1 MKRWSDIHRLL
12 IGAIIILVILA
23 LRLSLPY
30 VPVFGEG
37 AGIMDTMSPAERK
50 LVAAHALPGIH

>member
-1 MKRWSDIHRLL
+1 MKRWSDVHRLL
-12 IGAIIILVILA
+12 IGAIIILVVLA

-37 AGIMDTMSPAERK
+37 AGIMDTMSPAESE
-50 LVAAHALPGIH
+50 LVAAGALPGNH

>member
-12 IGAIIILVILA
+12 IGAIVILVILA

-37 AGIMDTMSPAERK
+37 AGMMDTMSPAERK
-50 LVAAHALPGIH
+50 LVAAGALPGIH

>member
-30 VPVFGEG
+30 VPVYGEG
-37 AGIMDTMSPAERK
+37 AGTMGTMSPAERQ
-50 LVAAHALPGIH
+50 LVATGALPGIH